1 MSTSSRIVVAEA
13 AGAAALVAGLVALGS
28 PDDVW
33 LSGVGLH
40 PAWLAIIVV
49 AARYGPRGLFPAL
62 GLTWGMLILLS
73 LALGGSLEGL
83 AVRARGTSDLLAL
96 VASILVT
103 WIAMLHESRMARA
116 IRRLGE
122 ATEAQLQAEK
132 TMRALHDSLSYLR
145 ARHDRIDASL
155 SLWRDLAARLERGD
169 SVEAAKA
176 VLELCAIRAGAAAG
190 VVQLRDGNRL
200 STLAWR
206 GQWSTGS
213 ARPSDISGDCTVR
226 AAILSRR
233 VTPAS
238 DGATEADSDV
248 AVPVLDDGGTVV
260 GVIALRG
267 VSPGSLRAP
276 DMHDLVVIAQW
287 LAPALDRSLE
297 AAAQRKKTA
306 PGAR

>member
-1 MSTSSRIVVAEA
+1 MSTSNRIVLVEA
-13 AGAAALVAGLVALGS
+13 AGAAALVGGLAALGS
-28 PDDVW
+28 PHDVW
-33 LSGVGLH
+33 LSGVGFH
-40 PAWLAIIVV
+40 PAWLAVIVL

-62 GLTWGMLILLS
+62 GLTWGFLAVLS

-83 AVRARGTSDLLAL
+83 AVRARSTSDLLAL
-96 VASILVT
+96 VASVLVT
-103 WIAMLHESRMARA
+103 WVAMLHESRMART
-116 IRRLGE
+116 IRRL
-122 ATEAQLQAEK
+122 ADSTEAHAQAEK

-169 SVEAAKA
+169 SMEAAKA
-176 VLELCAIRAGAAAG
+176 VLELCAIRAGASAG
-190 VVQLRDGNRL
+190 VVQLRDGHRL

-206 GQWSTGS
+206 GHWSPTS
-213 ARPSDISGDCTVR
+213 ARPSDISGDVTVR
-226 AAILSRR
+226 QAIVSRQ

-238 DGATEADSDV
+238 QGATESDSDV
-248 AVPVLDDGGTVV
+248 AVPVLDTSGVVV

-297 AAAQRKKTA
+297 AAQRKKTA